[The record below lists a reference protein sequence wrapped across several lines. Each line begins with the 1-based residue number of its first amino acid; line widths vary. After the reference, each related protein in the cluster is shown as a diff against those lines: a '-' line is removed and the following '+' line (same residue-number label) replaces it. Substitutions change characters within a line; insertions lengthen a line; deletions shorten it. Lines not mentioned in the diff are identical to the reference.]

1 MIILQAIKVLKVV
14 SQRALVFGTEVAIPA
29 FGSAPTATLR
39 LTHDKPF
46 TVYACGGWKFGPG
59 QCH

>member
-39 LTHDKPF
+39 LFVASRAEAKL
-46 TVYACGGWKFGPG
+46 
-59 QCH
+59 